1 MGDSIWKKW
10 PSGPFYIIYWFGCL
24 KSPRWWLGWQNAR
37 GHGDV
42 EIWCGSN
49 RRPLSNIPLHCICNH
64 ILISLI
70 MISWHSQMIRLV
82 MKYLH
87 LIRNDTSFNKSP
99 KLWSFP
105 LTNTVLELQH
115 GWRLFYWNKN
125 RGLRVEFVISK
136 TSSVF
141 CVQCGRI
148 ADGKRSNVTVV
159 RILFPVRAPLNKV
172 VLSSLK
178 LRASHDLMSLHDR
191 RGGLM
196 GLVGAW

>member
-1 MGDSIWKKW
+1 MMFCFDEYSIRA
-10 PSGPFYIIYWFGCL
+10 PAQMETILL
-24 KSPRWWLGWQNAR
+24 K
-37 GHGDV
+37 
-42 EIWCGSN
+42 
-49 RRPLSNIPLHCICNH
+49 
-64 ILISLI
+64 
-70 MISWHSQMIRLV
+70 
-82 MKYLH
+82 
-87 LIRNDTSFNKSP
+87 F
-99 KLWSFP
+99 
-105 LTNTVLELQH
+105 
-115 GWRLFYWNKN
+115 
-125 RGLRVEFVISK
+125 RVEFVISK

-159 RILFPVRAPLNKV
+159 RILFPVQAPPLNKV

>member
-1 MGDSIWKKW
+1 M
-10 PSGPFYIIYWFGCL
+10 
-24 KSPRWWLGWQNAR
+24 
-37 GHGDV
+37 
-42 EIWCGSN
+42 
-49 RRPLSNIPLHCICNH
+49 
-64 ILISLI
+64 
-70 MISWHSQMIRLV
+70 
-82 MKYLH
+82 
-87 LIRNDTSFNKSP
+87 
-99 KLWSFP
+99 
-105 LTNTVLELQH
+105 
-115 GWRLFYWNKN
+115 N

-141 CVQCGRI
+141 FVQCGRI